1 MAPEMIASPKSPNP
15 NFQEPPMV
23 DTTFDPNALLETY
36 RNAIAP
42 ALKAQQE
49 GLKAVDRYAHYQ
61 YALAGDYLE
70 WALAQAKAALSAKNP
85 GELVAKQ
92 AELGSQL
99 SDQLRGRVQELS
111 SIASEAQTTMNALF
125 NEATAK
131 IAELTKKAA

>member
-1 MAPEMIASPKSPNP
+1 MAPEMKTTPRTRRKTRTELPNP
-15 NFQEPPMV
+15 NFQELPMV

-36 RNAIAP
+36 RTAIAP

-70 WALAQAKAALSAKNP
+70 WALAQAKALLSAKNP

-92 AELGSQL
+92 AELGTQL
-99 SDQLRGRVQELS
+99 SDQLRGRVQ
-111 SIASEAQTTMNALF
+111 
-125 NEATAK
+125 
-131 IAELTKKAA
+131 